1 MRLQEVVDQDLLK
14 RIVGCVVVFEDLG
27 VVKRRLVVIKRVE
40 LADDGR
46 SRCLSVKGNLSWG
59 GAGLLTAQDMG
70 MVLIAVLDAVHNEW

>member
-1 MRLQEVVDQDLLK
+1 MRLQEVVDQDLLE
-14 RIVGCVVVFEDLG
+14 RIVRCVVVLEDLG
-27 VVKRRLVVIKRVE
+27 VFKRRLVVIKRVE

-59 GAGLLTAQDMG
+59 GTGLLTAQDMS